1 MFLKS
6 YVFDHNVVIEIKD
19 NGKGIPEEN
28 IERLFEPFF
37 TTKKDGIGMGLAI
50 SKRIIEEYDGKIE
63 CESEKERGSI
73 FKIFI
78 PLYKKNHI

>member
-1 MFLKS
+1 
-6 YVFDHNVVIEIKD
+6 
-19 NGKGIPEEN
+19 
-28 IERLFEPFF
+28 
-37 TTKKDGIGMGLAI
+37 MGLAI

-63 CESEKERGSI
+63 CESEKEKGSI